1 MKSIRFVFLLLFTLL
16 PSALR
21 AEIRLPHMLSDH
33 AVLQRDRP
41 IHIWG
46 WATPGAHLTAK
57 FHAQTVPAIAD
68 ARGAFSLW
76 LAPESAGGP
85 YTLTLSGDGADVTLT
100 DLLIGD
106 VWFASGQS
114 NMEMPLQG
122 FPGSAVVKDADK
134 EIAAA
139 TNPKLRLLVVDRK
152 GSDFPLND
160 IPDTWTL
167 CTPETAAKFSAVAY
181 FYGREIAA
189 KENVPVGLIDS
200 TWGGTPAD
208 SWVSM
213 DTLGSH
219 PDLLPAFAARA
230 HFADEQTDLQARIAA
245 DKAEDDAARAAGKP
259 LAHHGW
265 HPDETSWSP
274 AGLYNGMVAPFIP
287 MSIRGFIWYQGET
300 NSAHDR
306 APYYHAL
313 FASLI
318 RDWRMQFAQGN
329 LPFFYVQISS
339 FDSPSEDWGR
349 VRDAQRRTLQLTNT
363 AMAVTLD
370 IGTPD
375 NVHPPDK
382 QTVGHRLAL
391 AARHIVYAETDLP
404 YASPLFRQATSELQ
418 SDGTTALR
426 VWFDHAHGLT
436 SHGDP
441 IDAFEIAGED
451 HHFVPAQARIDGE
464 TVVVSA
470 SLFLTLSM
478 FAMAGWAS
486 CPTTSTTP
494 PASRPRRLPRRLFRR
509 TSSRR

>member
-1 MKSIRFVFLLLFTLL
+1 
-16 PSALR
+16 
-21 AEIRLPHMLSDH
+21 
-33 AVLQRDRP
+33 
-41 IHIWG
+41 
-46 WATPGAHLTAK
+46 
-57 FHAQTVPAIAD
+57 
-68 ARGAFSLW
+68 
-76 LAPESAGGP
+76 
-85 YTLTLSGDGADVTLT
+85 
-100 DLLIGD
+100 
-106 VWFASGQS
+106 
-114 NMEMPLQG
+114 MPLQG

-208 SWVSM
+208 SWISM

-219 PDLLPAFAARA
+219 PDLLPAFTARA

-259 LAHHGW
+259 ARRATDW

-306 APYYHAL
+306 APYYHTL
-313 FASLI
+313 FSSLI

-329 LPFFYVQISS
+329 LPFFFVQISS
-339 FDSPSEDWGR
+339 FDSPAEDWGR

-391 AARHIVYAETDLP
+391 AARHIVYGETDLP
-404 YASPLFRQATSELQ
+404 FASPLFRQATSELQ

-436 SHGDP
+436 SHGHP

-470 SLFLTLSM
+470 SSIPHPVYVRYGWMGVMPHNLYN
-478 FAMAGWAS
+478 AAGL
-486 CPTTSTTP
+486 
-494 PASRPRRLPRRLFRR
+494 PASTF
-509 TSSRR
+509 TSETFPAD